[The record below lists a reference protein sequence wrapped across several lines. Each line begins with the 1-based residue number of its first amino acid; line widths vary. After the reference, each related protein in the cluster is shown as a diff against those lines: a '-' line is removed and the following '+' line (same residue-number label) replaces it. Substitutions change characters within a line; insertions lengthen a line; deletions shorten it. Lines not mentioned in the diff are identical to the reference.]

1 MAKSL
6 KSFLAKKYPEAIG
19 VNMVTDVTY
28 IDTRIPTLNY
38 VISGKPKSGGIPLNG
53 KIVCLYGPEAC
64 LEENT
69 IIEYQLTKNTS
80 ITTKCTI
87 KEFYEL
93 FQKYKSI
100 MIKSIDYSHDNV
112 IFNSVFDVVKT
123 GVKECF
129 EVITKNDKEII
140 TTKDHKFYIGNNE
153 FKKLE
158 DLKVNDF
165 VYTLSDNYDLEPYYV
180 VRDEIISI
188 TKVGEKETY
197 DVKCFA
203 PYNNYIANDFAVH
216 NSGKTSLIL
225 QFIREAQKKNIEVVF
240 LDTER
245 SITQNR
251 ARQFGIDFDKM
262 IYASPDTMEECFM
275 MIEDIYKEKADT
287 ATLDEPIVIIWD
299 SLAATPT
306 NAETNRT
313 ADQVEIASQAG
324 VLTRNLRR
332 IRGKIKKMNAGV
344 ILIQQARANQD
355 RYGDLFSMPGG
366 YALHHTVDLILRV
379 NKMKANESEM
389 GVKISTPQK
398 NRLFKPFQNTVIQ
411 FDYTNGFTKENIIV
425 AFCEF
430 LRNIEILGSAGAW
443 CYLQTDVDDIIKKDP
458 SLTEKEAKAQVK
470 KFYLKDFASRL
481 VEDENYFNEM
491 LEVAEDYV
499 NKNISKVA
507 KIMVDD
513 EVPIDV
519 LESNPDGIEVEGE
532 AALSKT

>member
-53 KIVCLYGPEAC
+53 KIVCLYGPEA
-64 LEENT
+64 
-69 IIEYQLTKNTS
+69 
-80 ITTKCTI
+80 
-87 KEFYEL
+87 
-93 FQKYKSI
+93 
-100 MIKSIDYSHDNV
+100 
-112 IFNSVFDVVKT
+112 
-123 GVKECF
+123 
-129 EVITKNDKEII
+129 
-140 TTKDHKFYIGNNE
+140 
-153 FKKLE
+153 
-158 DLKVNDF
+158 
-165 VYTLSDNYDLEPYYV
+165 
-180 VRDEIISI
+180 
-188 TKVGEKETY
+188 
-197 DVKCFA
+197 
-203 PYNNYIANDFAVH
+203 
-216 NSGKTSLIL
+216 SGKTSLIL

-430 LRNIEILGSAGAW
+430 LRNIEILGSAG
-443 CYLQTDVDDIIKKDP
+443 
-458 SLTEKEAKAQVK
+458 
-470 KFYLKDFASRL
+470 
-481 VEDENYFNEM
+481 
-491 LEVAEDYV
+491 
-499 NKNISKVA
+499 
-507 KIMVDD
+507 
-513 EVPIDV
+513 
-519 LESNPDGIEVEGE
+519 
-532 AALSKT
+532 

>member
-6 KSFLAKKYPEAIG
+6 KSFLAKKYPEAIS

-53 KIVCLYGPEAC
+53 KIVCLYGPEA
-64 LEENT
+64 
-69 IIEYQLTKNTS
+69 
-80 ITTKCTI
+80 
-87 KEFYEL
+87 
-93 FQKYKSI
+93 
-100 MIKSIDYSHDNV
+100 
-112 IFNSVFDVVKT
+112 
-123 GVKECF
+123 
-129 EVITKNDKEII
+129 
-140 TTKDHKFYIGNNE
+140 
-153 FKKLE
+153 
-158 DLKVNDF
+158 
-165 VYTLSDNYDLEPYYV
+165 
-180 VRDEIISI
+180 
-188 TKVGEKETY
+188 
-197 DVKCFA
+197 
-203 PYNNYIANDFAVH
+203 
-216 NSGKTSLIL
+216 SGKTSLIL

-519 LESNPDGIEVEGE
+519 LESNLDGIEVEGE
-532 AALSKT
+532 AVLSKT